1 MEARPNPGSESLAR
15 PPEEE
20 LEAGGPENMFR
31 VNIHEK
37 ILAGYKG
44 EGIYVFSNKT
54 VSNVLHSQ
62 FVW

>member
-1 MEARPNPGSESLAR
+1 MRFSPCSESLAR

-20 LEAGGPENMFR
+20 LEAGGPGNMFR

-44 EGIYVFSNKT
+44 EGIYVFRNKT